1 MLDTQEYLADPVMLN
16 LFQHLFQTLNP
27 PQADMGD
34 SANWVGSKH
43 QTLNYFG

>member
-1 MLDTQEYLADPVMLN
+1 MLN
-16 LFQHLFQTLNP
+16 LFQHLFQTLK
-27 PQADMGD
+27 QVQGD